1 MVTMPNLP
9 KISLSRNQIIVIC
22 AAVALIAT
30 IFILLKFFGSKA
42 PPGVPVTLTVWGVDS
57 PDAFKETLAGYK
69 ALRPNVTV
77 NYTQVSA
84 TGYDNTVLRALASG
98 KGPDI
103 FVIGNHDV
111 LNRGSLLSPAPATQI
126 SLANIQSAFPQ
137 AVIQDFVLGGN
148 VYALPLYMDTLALV
162 YNKQVFDQ
170 AGIATPPVTWQ
181 DVLDLVPRLRILDG
195 SGQITR
201 AAIAIGGSEKS
212 VTHASDIL
220 NLIMLQNGVT
230 MAADDGKPS
239 FSRSAAAATALKFY
253 LQFADAA
260 SPAYTW
266 NDLAGKSLESFA
278 SQKAVMALAYQ
289 SELSE
294 IKKQSPFLD
303 FGVTAMPQI
312 SADFAVNYPSYRGLA
327 VWVGSKSKSW
337 AWDFILFASTNSSAQ
352 NGYLAMTGRTAALR
366 SLIAAQQRDPK
377 LSVFAKASLTARS
390 WKMGDYDRI
399 KTIFSN
405 AIQDVQTGA
414 KTSDAALKDAEAQA
428 GQLVPK

>member
-1 MVTMPNLP
+1 MPTIPNIP
-9 KISLSRNQIIVIC
+9 KISLSRNQIIMISG
-22 AAVALIAT
+22 ALALIV
-30 IFILLKFFGSKA
+30 IVFVLFKFLGSKA
-42 PPGVPVTLTVWGVDS
+42 PAGVPVTLTVWGMDS
-57 PDAFKETLAGYK
+57 PAAFKATINGYK
-69 ALRPNVTV
+69 TLRPNVTV

-84 TGYDNTVLRALASG
+84 SGYDNTILKALASG

-111 LNRGSLLSPAPATQI
+111 LNRGSLLSPAAPAQV
-126 SLANIQSAFPQ
+126 SLANIQSVFPQ
-137 AVIQDFVLGGN
+137 AVIQDFVLDGN
-148 VYALPLYMDTLALV
+148 IYALPLYMDTLALV
-162 YNKQVFDQ
+162 YNKQIFDQ

-181 DVLDLVPRLRILDG
+181 DVLDLVPRLRILDA
-195 SGQITR
+195 SGQINR

-212 VTHASDIL
+212 VTHATDIL

-239 FSRSAAAATALKFY
+239 FSSGSGSSLALRFY

-266 NDLAGKSLESFA
+266 NDSMGMSLESFA
-278 SQKAVMALAYQ
+278 SQRAVMALAYK
-289 SELSE
+289 SDISE

-303 FGVTAMPQI
+303 FGITAAPQI
-312 SADFAVNYPSYRGLA
+312 SADYAVNYPSYRGLS
-327 VWVGSKSKSW
+327 VWTGSKSKSW

-352 NGYLAMTGRTAALR
+352 GGYLTATGRAAALR
-366 SLIAAQQRDPK
+366 PLITAQQRDPD

-405 AIQDVQTGA
+405 AIQNVQSGA
-414 KTSDAALKDAEAQA
+414 RTLDAALKDAEAQVN
-428 GQLVPK
+428 QILPK